1 MNARLDTPRASA
13 AALAPG
19 PWPLLQPMAVSDVDA
34 VLAVEVRAYAH
45 PWSRG
50 NFIDSLAAGYIAR
63 LARDD
68 EGAVLGYFV
77 AMPGVDELHL
87 LNLTVAPERQ
97 GQGHGRALL
106 SAVMAEARA
115 RPAARLLLEVRESNT
130 RARRLYA
137 ARGFAEIGHRR
148 AYYPGRSGREDA
160 IVMRLALEATAD
172 GLD

>member
-1 MNARLDTPRASA
+1 MNARLPTPP
-13 AALAPG
+13 APADAPTAT
-19 PWPLLQPMAVSDVDA
+19 PWPALQAMTPDDVDA

-50 NFIDSLAAGYIAR
+50 NFIDSLAAGYAAR
-63 LARDD
+63 LARDG

-87 LNLTVAPERQ
+87 LNLTVAPEHQ
-97 GQGHGRALL
+97 GQGHGHALL
-106 SAVMAEARA
+106 TAVLADARGL
-115 RPAARLLLEVRESNT
+115 PASRMLLEVRESNA

-137 ARGFAEIGHRR
+137 ARGFAEIGRRR
-148 AYYPGRSGREDA
+148 AYYPARSGREDA
-160 IVMRLALEATAD
+160 IVMRRVLEAAD